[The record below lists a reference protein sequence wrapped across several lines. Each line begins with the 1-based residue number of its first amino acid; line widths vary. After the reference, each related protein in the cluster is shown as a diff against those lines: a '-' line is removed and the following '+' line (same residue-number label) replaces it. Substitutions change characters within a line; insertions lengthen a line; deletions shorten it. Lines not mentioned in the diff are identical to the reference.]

1 MTDASLRYEIE
12 QLKRKLLQTQ
22 EERDRAMSNCHELWK
37 RLNSLISLAA
47 STTASYTLSNSGLPT
62 SPSDSYDSRSK
73 STSPNSSSAASLN
86 DSLLSTSNGNTS
98 NNNNNTN
105 NASNNLNNNTNN
117 NNNNNVDS
125 SHAGSRKLSN
135 GNNQPT
141 TTLHHHAPLNLKSIN
156 AIKNNHHHHN
166 NNSTTSVFHAGNDIH
181 QFNGNT
187 TGASNNISN
196 HNHMSSNISINNN
209 NNNNNT
215 NNSTNHHSPLNL
227 KSINAIKDINNNH
240 PLIAEVAK
248 VTTVGEIEEIAP
260 GQFKCRYCDKT
271 FDRIFSVHR
280 HERVHT
286 GFKPCVCK
294 ACGRG
299 FSEKRNLRHH
309 IIRFHSD
316 GSGRELL
323 KRNRNKSSNAANNST
338 TTTTTTAQ
346 QQQIANTK
354 QQMKQLS
361 AAASF
366 LNGNHNI
373 SISSSNN
380 NNSNS
385 QVSPP
390 HQHQHQHHHLNSS
403 SQNRSP
409 IQTVEANQLNSSLLN
424 NSHLSSTSSQITA
437 TINRLQ
443 NIKNE
448 PIDTTGLNVLG
459 AAAAVITV
467 SSSSSRRRKSKPSKK
482 INY

>member
-1 MTDASLRYEIE
+1 MTEANLRYENE

-47 STTASYTLSNSGLPT
+47 STTANYTHLSNSGLPT

-86 DSLLSTSNGNTS
+86 DSLLSTSNGTTTS
-98 NNNNNTN
+98 SSSTAASAHLNMNGTTNSNSSAHNNNNNN
-105 NASNNLNNNTNN
+105 QQQATNN
-117 NNNNNVDS
+117 NNNNNNNITTQQT
-125 SHAGSRKLSN
+125 KLSN
-135 GNNQPT
+135 ATNT
-141 TTLHHHAPLNLKSIN
+141 PLNLKSVN
-156 AIKNNHHHHN
+156 AITK
-166 NNSTTSVFHAGNDIH
+166 
-181 QFNGNT
+181 
-187 TGASNNISN
+187 SNN
-196 HNHMSSNISINNN
+196 SSNIFHTSTLPQLNTNASN

-215 NNSTNHHSPLNL
+215 STPTQQQNNHHTNTHLNNHTPLNL
-227 KSINAIKDINNNH
+227 KSVNAIKDINNNH

-323 KRNRNKSSNAANNST
+323 KRNRNKSAQQAAAAAGAAVAQHQQHAHVQREQQHLHHQQQVSLS
-338 TTTTTTAQ
+338 AVAQQAAHLHREQQREREQ
-346 QQQIANTK
+346 QQQ
-354 QQMKQLS
+354 QQQQS
-361 AAASF
+361 DSF
-366 LNGNHNI
+366 
-373 SISSSNN
+373 
-380 NNSNS
+380 
-385 QVSPP
+385 
-390 HQHQHQHHHLNSS
+390 
-403 SQNRSP
+403 
-409 IQTVEANQLNSSLLN
+409 
-424 NSHLSSTSSQITA
+424 SSQITA

-448 PIDTTGLNVLG
+448 PIDTSGLNVLG
-459 AAAAVITV
+459 AAAAAAVITV

-482 INY
+482 INNY

>member
-86 DSLLSTSNGNTS
+86 DSLLSTSNGITTSS
-98 NNNNNTN
+98 NNNNNN
-105 NASNNLNNNTNN
+105 NNSTSNNSTNN
-117 NNNNNVDS
+117 NNNNES
-125 SHAGSRKLSN
+125 THASIRKLSN
-135 GNNQPT
+135 GSNPSN

-156 AIKNNHHHHN
+156 AIKTNHHHHN
-166 NNSTTSVFHAGNDIH
+166 NSTTVFHASNNIH
-181 QFNGNT
+181 QFNGN
-187 TGASNNISN
+187 
-196 HNHMSSNISINNN
+196 

-215 NNSTNHHSPLNL
+215 TTNNNNPSNITISGHNNNHMNSNSNNLHHSPLNL

-294 ACGRG
+294 A
-299 FSEKRNLRHH
+299 
-309 IIRFHSD
+309 
-316 GSGRELL
+316 
-323 KRNRNKSSNAANNST
+323 
-338 TTTTTTAQ
+338 
-346 QQQIANTK
+346 
-354 QQMKQLS
+354 
-361 AAASF
+361 
-366 LNGNHNI
+366 
-373 SISSSNN
+373 
-380 NNSNS
+380 
-385 QVSPP
+385 
-390 HQHQHQHHHLNSS
+390 
-403 SQNRSP
+403 
-409 IQTVEANQLNSSLLN
+409 
-424 NSHLSSTSSQITA
+424 
-437 TINRLQ
+437 
-443 NIKNE
+443 
-448 PIDTTGLNVLG
+448 
-459 AAAAVITV
+459 
-467 SSSSSRRRKSKPSKK
+467 
-482 INY
+482 

>member
-47 STTASYTLSNSGLPT
+47 STTASYTLSSSGLPT

-86 DSLLSTSNGNTS
+86 DSLLSTSNGTTTS
-98 NNNNNTN
+98 NN
-105 NASNNLNNNTNN
+105 
-117 NNNNNVDS
+117 
-125 SHAGSRKLSN
+125 
-135 GNNQPT
+135 
-141 TTLHHHAPLNLKSIN
+141 
-156 AIKNNHHHHN
+156 
-166 NNSTTSVFHAGNDIH
+166 STHL
-181 QFNGNT
+181 
-187 TGASNNISN
+187 
-196 HNHMSSNISINNN
+196 N

-215 NNSTNHHSPLNL
+215 SHHNNNNPSTNSASSKLMSNGNSVSLNQPQSQHQSHHTPLNL
-227 KSINAIKDINNNH
+227 KSVNAIKSNNSSNNNSVYHTSSLHQINGTASNNNNNNSSSPNATNNNNLSNHNHLNNNNNQNHHTPLNLKSVNAIKDINNNH
-240 PLIAEVAK
+240 PLIAEVQRLGK
-248 VTTVGEIEEIAP
+248 ETVGEIEEIAP

-323 KRNRNKSSNAANNST
+323 KRNRNKSAAAAAAAAASASA
-338 TTTTTTAQ
+338 AQ
-346 QQQIANTK
+346 QQQQSHHQASAK
-354 QQMKQLS
+354 QQIKQLS

-366 LNGNHNI
+366 LNSTSTNNGPSQNGAGLNSGTNG
-373 SISSSNN
+373 SIISNN
-380 NNSNS
+380 INS
-385 QVSPP
+385 
-390 HQHQHQHHHLNSS
+390 
-403 SQNRSP
+403 
-409 IQTVEANQLNSSLLN
+409 T
-424 NSHLSSTSSQITA
+424 TSSQITA
-437 TINRLQ
+437 TISRLQ
-443 NIKNE
+443 NISKNE
-448 PIDTTGLNVLG
+448 PIDTSGLNVLG

-482 INY
+482 INHGFIL